1 MVQLDDKRYLVC
13 IFACHGAQ
21 HTECGCHGITPSFNG
36 QLYDV
41 FGIEIKRIGGERR
54 SCRMF
59 YPLIH
64 RQDGDIPGIG
74 QTPVPVQGLQALQGA
89 YIPVGIHPYLIYH
102 IRSRNMDKLFVYRLT
117 CMVQVVL
124 SLSSQ

>member
-1 MVQLDDKRYLVC
+1 MVQFDDKGYFVC

-59 YPLIH
+59 YALVY
-64 RQDGDIPGIG
+64 RQNGYIARIG
-74 QTPVPVQGLQALQGA
+74 QTSMSV
-89 YIPVGIHPYLIYH
+89 
-102 IRSRNMDKLFVYRLT
+102 
-117 CMVQVVL
+117 
-124 SLSSQ
+124 